1 MRTSIREFGAY
12 RFAYAASVI
21 TRILARYKLLS
32 MRRNRMSEEEYTRR
46 LTAAHEKGARQV
58 YKGVIHLKG
67 LMIKIGQT
75 IGSRAD
81 IFPEEYVRVL
91 SRLQDQVP
99 PRSFKVMR
107 PHIEHQLGARIE
119 DIYAEFDPKPVAAA
133 SLAQVYRARLKDG
146 RDVAVKV
153 VYPDSDRLVKTDL
166 WILRALIWLES
177 RFNSY
182 PLEPVYNELAANVPL
197 EVDMRHEAEAMEM
210 IASKL
215 AHRDYVV
222 IPGVIWEHTSKR
234 VLTMEYIDGIKISEV
249 ARIAEAG
256 LDGNRLFVLIAEVYL
271 EQLLSLGHFHA
282 DPHPGNIFALPG
294 NRIGLLDFGL
304 TKELTPDFRKSFAL
318 TTRSMFNGDNA
329 GFIEGMKLSGFKL
342 KGDSDD
348 AYVASAEFF
357 RGMADPNTY
366 KDKELV
372 HALNDAWIEAF
383 KKNPMVDMPGEMT
396 LAMRVFFLL
405 FGLAA
410 TVGNS
415 VDLSQNVIAETAL
428 KYAGD
433 GRNSTHS
440 EPLVSA

>member
-1 MRTSIREFGAY
+1 MRPY
-12 RFAYAASVI
+12 RFVYAGSVSA
-21 TRILARYKLLS
+21 RILARYKWLS
-32 MRRNRMSEEEYTRR
+32 LRRSRMSDEEYAAR
-46 LTAAHEKGARQV
+46 LSAAHQRGARQV
-58 YKGVIHLKG
+58 YNGVIHLKG

-99 PRSFKVMR
+99 PRPFRIMR
-107 PHIEHQLGARIE
+107 PHIERQLGARIE

-133 SLAQVYRARLKDG
+133 SLAQVYKARLKDG

-197 EVDMRHEAEAMEM
+197 EVDMRHEAQAMEE

-215 AHRDYVV
+215 SHRDDVV
-222 IPGVIWEHTSKR
+222 IPGVIWERTSKR
-234 VLTMEYIDGIKISEV
+234 VLTMEYIEGIKISET
-249 ARIAEAG
+249 ARITEAG
-256 LDGNRLFVLIAEVYL
+256 LDGNRLFVLVAEVYL

-304 TKELTPDFRKSFAL
+304 TKQLTPDFKEAFKL
-318 TTRSMFNGDNA
+318 TTRSMFNGDNE
-329 GFIEGMKLSGFKL
+329 GFVEGMKLSGFKL
-342 KGDSDD
+342 KHDSNDS
-348 AYVASAEFF
+348 YVASAEFF

-372 HALNDAWIEAF
+372 HALNDAWVDAF

-405 FGLAA
+405 FGLGA
-410 TVGNS
+410 TVGSNI
-415 VDLSQNVIAETAL
+415 DLSQNVIAETAL
-428 KYAGD
+428 KYAGEPMD
-433 GRNSTHS
+433 GARNA
-440 EPLVSA
+440 PLVPA